1 MVWGISPAITL
12 FLVLLFPESGL
23 HWFRSFSEQEG
34 GMFPPRDTIIVSLS
48 WDLKLLLGLH
58 WVSLEKNKKDANGI
72 IVLVRVVEPDN
83 EMEMQ
88 LQSSRREQ

>member
-1 MVWGISPAITL
+1 
-12 FLVLLFPESGL
+12 
-23 HWFRSFSEQEG
+23 
-34 GMFPPRDTIIVSLS
+34 MFPPRDTIIVSLS

-58 WVSLEKNKKDANGI
+58 WASLEKNKKDTNGI

-83 EMEMQ
+83 EMEIQ